1 MRLHMTNSGA
11 ITLIAPSH
19 FQQFEIL
26 VDEQPSALLDRA
38 IARVGQ
44 RADEEHV
51 WVNPQV
57 IRFLSGKAG
66 DAEWEAGFGAMVG
79 FARKFNWVNEAGL
92 IRAHIVRNPCS
103 GGSSVEDFKAAM
115 RMLAAG
121 VSAITTGELA
131 NPSGMVV
138 SSLTAIS
145 AEPPLVG
152 FFVHRDSSMLQ
163 PLRTHGKFVANIL
176 GHAHQDVV
184 TKFLNAPQGGPRFA
198 EGQWGAGLDGLPI
211 LVDALANVECDVIH
225 TATLGTHEMFVGKIR
240 KTTTS
245 DAGSPM
251 VNFNAGIRALA
262 Q

>member
-19 FQQFEIL
+19 FKQFEIL
-26 VDEQPSALLDRA
+26 VDEQPSASLDRA

-44 RADEEHV
+44 RADDEHI

-66 DAEWEAGFGAMVG
+66 DADWEAGFDAMVG

-92 IRAHIVRNPCS
+92 IRAHIVRNERADS
-103 GGSSVEDFKAAM
+103 SSVEDFKAAM

-121 VSAITTGELA
+121 VSAITTGDVA

-152 FFVHRDSSMLQ
+152 FFVHRDSSMLE
-163 PLRTHGKFVANIL
+163 PLKTHAKFVANIL
-176 GHAHQDVV
+176 GHTHEGVA
-184 TKFLNAPQGGPRFA
+184 TNFLKKPQGCSRFA
-198 EGQWGAGLDGLPI
+198 EGQWGSGLDGLPI
-211 LVDALANVECDVIH
+211 LADALANVECHVIH
-225 TATLGTHEMFVGKIR
+225 TTTLGTHEMFVGKIR
-240 KTTTS
+240 KTTTGAS
-245 DAGSPM
+245 GSPM
-251 VNFNAGIRALA
+251 VNFNAGMRALV

>member
-19 FQQFEIL
+19 FKQFEIL
-26 VDEQPSALLDRA
+26 VDEQPSALLDHA

-44 RADEEHV
+44 RADDEHI

-66 DAEWEAGFGAMVG
+66 DADWEAGFDAMVG
-79 FARKFNWVNEAGL
+79 FARKYNWVNDDGL
-92 IRAHIVRNPCS
+92 IRAHIVRNEA
-103 GGSSVEDFKAAM
+103 GADSSVDDFKAAM

-121 VSAITTGELA
+121 VSAITTGDIA

-152 FFVHRDSSMLQ
+152 FFVHRHSSMLE
-163 PLRTHGKFVANIL
+163 PLTTHGKFVANIL
-176 GHAHQDVV
+176 GQAHQDVV
-184 TKFLNAPQGGPRFA
+184 TAFLKAPQGSPRFA
-198 EGQWGAGLDGLPI
+198 DGQWASGLDGLPV

-225 TATLGTHEMFVGKIR
+225 TTTLGTHEMFVGRIR
-240 KTTTS
+240 KTTTD

-251 VNFNAGIRALA
+251 VNFNAGIRGLA

>member
-26 VDEQPSALLDRA
+26 VDEQPSVLLDRA

-66 DAEWEAGFGAMVG
+66 DADWEAGFGAMVG
-79 FARKFNWVNEAGL
+79 FARKYNWVNEAGL
-92 IRAHIVRNPCS
+92 IRAHIVRNECS

-121 VSAITTGELA
+121 VSAITTGDVA

-152 FFVHRDSSMLQ
+152 FFVHRDSSMLE

-176 GHAHQDVV
+176 GHSHQDVV
-184 TKFLNAPQGGPRFA
+184 TKFMKEPQGCPRFA
-198 EGQWGAGLDGLPI
+198 GGQWNAGLDGLPI

-225 TATLGTHEMFVGKIR
+225 TTTLGTHEMFVGKIS
-240 KTTTS
+240 KTTTG

>member
-1 MRLHMTNSGA
+1 MRLHLTNSGA

-19 FQQFEIL
+19 FKQFDIL
-26 VDEQPSALLDRA
+26 VDEQRGSLLDAA

-44 RADEEHV
+44 RLDEEHV
-51 WVNPQV
+51 WVNPQI

-66 DAEWEAGFGAMVG
+66 DEEWETGFEAMVG
-79 FARKFNWVNEAGL
+79 FARKFNWVNEEGL
-92 IRAHIVRNPCS
+92 IRAHIVRNENS
-103 GGSSVEDFKAAM
+103 AGSSVDDFKAAM
-115 RMLAAG
+115 RMLPAG
-121 VSAITTGELA
+121 VSAITTGVIT

-152 FFVHRDSSMLQ
+152 FFVHHDSSMLE
-163 PLRTHGKFVANIL
+163 PLKANGKFVANIL
-176 GHAHQDVV
+176 GHAHHDVV
-184 TKFLNAPQGGPRFA
+184 TKFLKEPQGCSRFA
-198 EGQWGAGLDGLPI
+198 NGQWGSGLDGLPI

-225 TATLGTHEMFVGKIR
+225 TTVLGTHEMFVGKIR
-240 KTTTS
+240 KTTTD

-251 VNFNAGIRALA
+251 VNFNAGIRGLM